1 MARKFS
7 ELRDKMSP
15 AARAGS
21 EREFRRMV
29 EEMPL
34 RKLRGA
40 RELTQENLASV
51 LHVKQSE
58 VSKIE
63 RRTDMYLSTLASY
76 VKAMGGTLEVRA
88 AFPNGEVV
96 KINQFESLAESAIP
110 GPRRSGS
117 IRGRRRR
124 NGVGLALA

>member
-1 MARKFS
+1 MARARLKDGRKFS
-7 ELRDKMSP
+7 ELRQKMSP
-15 AARAGS
+15 AARAAS

-34 RKLRGA
+34 RKLRAA

-51 LHVKQSE
+51 LRVKQSE
-58 VSKIE
+58 ISKIE

-76 VKAMGGTLEVRA
+76 VKAMGGTLELRA

-96 KINQFESLAESAIP
+96 KISQFEALTEP
-110 GPRRSGS
+110 GTATTGTR
-117 IRGRRRR
+117 
-124 NGVGLALA
+124 AKAK

>member
-7 ELRDKMSP
+7 ELRGKMSP
-15 AARAGS
+15 AARAQS

-29 EEMPL
+29 KEMPL
-34 RKLRGA
+34 RKLRAA

-51 LHVKQSE
+51 LQVKQSE

-76 VKAMGGTLEVRA
+76 IKAMGGTLEVLA

-96 KINQFESLAESAIP
+96 KISQFESLTEP
-110 GPRRSGS
+110 GTAS
-117 IRGRRRR
+117 
-124 NGVGLALA
+124 LARARAK

>member
-7 ELRDKMSP
+7 KLREKMSP
-15 AARAGS
+15 EARAAS
-21 EREFRRMV
+21 EREFRQMV
-29 EEMPL
+29 VEMPL
-34 RKLRGA
+34 RRLRAA

-51 LHVKQSE
+51 LRVKQSE

-76 VKAMGGTLEVRA
+76 VKAMGGTLEIRA

-96 KINQFESLAESAIP
+96 KINQFESLVEPPAAKPTKKARATKNARE
-110 GPRRSGS
+110 R
-117 IRGRRRR
+117 
-124 NGVGLALA
+124 

>member
-7 ELRDKMSP
+7 ELREKMSP
-15 AARAGS
+15 TGRAAS
-21 EREFRRMV
+21 KREFRKMV
-29 EEMPL
+29 QEMPL
-34 RKLRGA
+34 RRLRAA

-51 LHVKQSE
+51 LRVKQSE

-76 VKAMGGTLEVRA
+76 VKAMGGTLEIRA

-96 KINQFESLAESAIP
+96 RINQFESLTDPAAAP
-110 GPRRSGS
+110 AAKKTKAR
-117 IRGRRRR
+117 
-124 NGVGLALA
+124 

>member
-7 ELRDKMSP
+7 ELREKMSP
-15 AARAGS
+15 SARAAG
-21 EREFRRMV
+21 EREFRRMI

-34 RKLRGA
+34 RKLRAA

-51 LHVKQSE
+51 LRVKQSE

-76 VKAMGGTLEVRA
+76 VKAMGGTLEIRA
-88 AFPNGEVV
+88 AFPNGEVIR
-96 KINQFESLAESAIP
+96 INQFESLTDPGSAAVTA
-110 GPRRSGS
+110 R
-117 IRGRRRR
+117 
-124 NGVGLALA
+124 AKAK

>member
-1 MARKFS
+1 MARNFS
-7 ELRDKMSP
+7 KLRDKMSS
-15 AARAGS
+15 AARAES

-34 RKLRGA
+34 RKLRPA

-76 VKAMGGTLEVRA
+76 VKAMGGILEVRA
-88 AFPNGEVV
+88 AFPNVVV
-96 KINQFESLAESAIP
+96 KINQFEALTEP
-110 GPRRSGS
+110 GTAP
-117 IRGRRRR
+117 
-124 NGVGLALA
+124 A

>member
-1 MARKFS
+1 MAGVPGRDRAGHWYLQEGRRSDPKMARKFS
-7 ELRDKMSP
+7 ELRDKMST
-15 AARAGS
+15 AARAES

-34 RKLRGA
+34 RKVRAA

-76 VKAMGGTLEVRA
+76 IKAMGGTLEVRA
-88 AFPNGEVV
+88 AFP
-96 KINQFESLAESAIP
+96 
-110 GPRRSGS
+110 
-117 IRGRRRR
+117 
-124 NGVGLALA
+124 

>member
-1 MARKFS
+1 MARKFR
-7 ELRDKMSP
+7 ELREKMSA
-15 AARAGS
+15 AARAES
-21 EREFRRMV
+21 EREFRSMI

-34 RKLRGA
+34 RKLRAA

-76 VKAMGGTLEVRA
+76 VKAMGGTLEIRA
-88 AFPNGEVV
+88 AFPHGEVV
-96 KINQFESLAESAIP
+96 RINQFEALSE
-110 GPRRSGS
+110 PRTAPAAKAKAR
-117 IRGRRRR
+117 
-124 NGVGLALA
+124 

>member
-7 ELRDKMSP
+7 ELREKMSLSS
-15 AARAGS
+15 RAESG
-21 EREFRRMV
+21 REFRRRV

-34 RKLRGA
+34 RRLRAA
-40 RELTQENLASV
+40 RELTQENLASI

-76 VKAMGGTLEVRA
+76 VKAIGGTLEVRA
-88 AFPNGEVV
+88 AFPGGEIV
-96 KINQFESLAESAIP
+96 KINQFESLHESEAA
-110 GPRRSGS
+110 GATARAKSK
-117 IRGRRRR
+117 
-124 NGVGLALA
+124 

>member
-7 ELRDKMSP
+7 ELREKMSR
-15 AARAGS
+15 AARAES
-21 EREFRRMV
+21 EREFRQMV

-34 RKLRGA
+34 QRLRAA

-51 LHVKQSE
+51 LRVKQSE

-76 VKAMGGTLEVRA
+76 VKAMGGTLEIRA

-96 KINQFESLAESAIP
+96 KINQFESLTEPATTTAAKKAKA
-110 GPRRSGS
+110 R
-117 IRGRRRR
+117 
-124 NGVGLALA
+124 

>member
-7 ELRDKMSP
+7 ELREKMAP
-15 AARAGS
+15 GARAES

-34 RKLRGA
+34 RKLRAA

-96 KINQFESLAESAIP
+96 KITQFEALTDP
-110 GPRRSGS
+110 GTGTAPA
-117 IRGRRRR
+117 RGKSR
-124 NGVGLALA
+124 